1 MKKNSKRDRDQ
12 RIIDDFKDK
21 KSRYQDYWFPIYEEC
36 QKHLTFTLEG
46 KQFDD
51 QYWSNMGITNPKQPN
66 LLLTYANHEAN
77 KTLQTDYKIKVTP
90 NGSGASVIA
99 ARERQEVLRGL
110 QRTTNI
116 NQVFNR
122 VRRNQVAGGIAYSI
136 AVLDYAGRRGF
147 GKTLKD
153 EFLEDWKN
161 VFPDINVKTPTFSDM
176 RDFLIKRMI
185 PISEWESETGEK
197 PEGWG
202 NKKEKELWSYWVRED
217 VRDTE
222 YLLKD
227 GKTAMGSKLKG
238 EAKDPDLSNVE
249 MGDDEQPLSRP
260 TEDYTWCWYKISE
273 DDVILDEEV
282 WKGSYPPMVAATG
295 RKVVDKEGKV
305 HYQPL
310 TQFAEEPQQIYTLL
324 ENIITL
330 RLNRSPFS
338 KWLVAL
344 ESINI
349 KDMETLRKVAMLGN
363 MDILYKST
371 DDAGNTIPAP
381 VEIEPHILDPLLIQL
396 QQEQERKIQR
406 IFGIFDAN
414 LGEKSNEQSGVAIER
429 RAQGGEL
436 SNYDLQFLYMEY
448 VEQVGRVKL
457 DLIPKYLRAQQ
468 QMAFVDEDDNAV
480 LRWINV
486 TGGVQFSPDEEYSL
500 SVEAMPISQT
510 AREDEAAALID
521 MAKVIPGLAQNTQAA
536 SFIVKSMPGR
546 YSQQIAE
553 IMQQGDPKLQ
563 EAQQMIQQLQGKLQE
578 AQLQVMQAKAQAT
591 QDQITIAG
599 MKQAVNG
606 MKQQQALFKQLTS
619 IEGATIDAKAQ
630 YAEMQAK
637 INDAMSQTD
646 KSLEAAELEIK
657 RFEATKKAETDQQ
670 KADNDT
676 IKANAAM
683 IIAVDKA
690 SRPDPQPK
698 PASAA

>member
-1 MKKNSKRDRDQ
+1 MKKNSKRDQ

-21 KSRYQDYWFPIYEEC
+21 KARYQDYWAPIYDEC
-36 QKHLTFTLEG
+36 QKHLTFTIEG
-46 KQFDD
+46 KQLTD
-51 QYWSNMGITNPKQPN
+51 QEWSRMGILNPKQPN

-77 KTLQTDYKIKVTP
+77 KTLQTDYKIKITP
-90 NGSGASVIA
+90 NGSGASVVA

-161 VFPDINVKTPTFSDM
+161 VFPDVNVKTPTFSDM

-202 NKKEKELWSYWVRED
+202 TKKEKELWSYWVRED
-217 VRDTE
+217 VRDIE
-222 YLLKD
+222 YLLED
-227 GKTAMGSKLKG
+227 GKTVMGSKLEK
-238 EAKDPDLSNVE
+238 EPDE
-249 MGDDEQPLSRP
+249 DDWQGVANENGGALSRP

-273 DDVILDEEV
+273 DDEILDEET
-282 WKGSYPPMVAATG
+282 WKGSYPPMVACTG
-295 RKVVDKEGKV
+295 RKVVDSAGKV

-310 TQFAEEPQQIYTLL
+310 TQFAEEPQQIYTIL
-324 ENIITL
+324 ENIIAL
-330 RLNRSPFS
+330 RLNKSPFS
-338 KWLVAL
+338 KWKVAL

-349 KDMETLRKVAMLGN
+349 KDMETLRKAAMLGDS
-363 MDILYKST
+363 DILYKSL
-371 DDAGNTIPAP
+371 DDNGKPIPP
-381 VEIEPHILDPLLIQL
+381 PEEMEPHVLDAILITL

-414 LGEKSNEQSGVAIER
+414 LGNKSNEQSGVAIRE

-468 QMAFVDEDDNAV
+468 QMAFMDEDDNAV
-480 LRWINV
+480 LKWINI

-500 SVEAMPISQT
+500 SVEAMPISST
-510 AREDEAAALID
+510 AREEEAQALID
-521 MAKVIPGLAQNTQAA
+521 MAKVIPGLSQNVQAA
-536 SFIVKSMPGR
+536 SLIIKSMPGR
-546 YSQQIAE
+546 YTQQIAQ
-553 IMQQGDPKLQ
+553 IMQQGDPNMQK
-563 EAQQMIQQLQGKLQE
+563 AQQMIQELQGKLQQ
-578 AQLQVMQAKAQAT
+578 AQAKQM
-591 QDQITIAG
+591 QDQIAIAG
-599 MKQAVNG
+599 MKQAMAG
-606 MKQQQALFKQLTS
+606 IKQQAALAQQLASIQSATAEAQAQHGEIQKA
-619 IEGATIDAKAQ
+619 IEDMLG
-630 YAEMQAK
+630 QA
-637 INDAMSQTD
+637 DAMD
-646 KSLEAAELEIK
+646 KALDRQVEQY
-657 RFEATKKAETDQQ
+657 KAESGRIS
-670 KADNDT
+670 AD
-676 IKANAAM
+676 AAM
-683 IIAVDKA
+683 LKVVGELAKP
-690 SRPDPQPK
+690 PDPVTPK
-698 PASAA
+698 PGGSLP